1 MNLSFGNTPNK
12 EQRSIIF
19 HARRALFIYAS
30 FHLMMALFLLLYD
43 EAVDLLSLVNVIL
56 FPLIFLSL
64 GFWSINRPYQG
75 FAMALGF
82 LVLCLTLQIYYQNL
96 VGIGVLGLVI
106 YYVNQGR
113 LTSFGWQKGIKEQ
126 LDILDAELE
135 D

>member
-1 MNLSFGNTPNK
+1 MNLSFGNTPNR
-12 EQRSIIF
+12 EQRIIIF
-19 HARRALFIYAS
+19 NARRALFIYTS
-30 FHLMMALFLLLYD
+30 FHLMMALFLLFYD
-43 EAVDLLSLVNVIL
+43 ESIDILSLINIIL
-56 FPLIFLSL
+56 FPVVFLSL

-75 FAMALGF
+75 FAMAIGF

-96 VGIGVLGLVI
+96 VGIGVLVLVI

-113 LTSFGWQKGIKEQ
+113 ITSFGLQKGNREQ